1 MGDISVALIALKD
14 PYQEK
19 NKVVDA
25 CSRWED
31 YFLSTIR

>member
-1 MGDISVALIALKD
+1 MGNISVALIAEKD
-14 PYQEK
+14 LYQEK

-25 CSRWED
+25 CNRWED